1 MKSLINQYEATAE
14 QKQLAEIGR
23 AMMDFSETASMA
35 GLKNEEIRPY
45 NDLSDVGY
53 MLTQVGALFGTKVES
68 FTEHQTKV
76 MEDWEKYKGS
86 NLVKGGPCLRTT
98 F

>member
-1 MKSLINQYEATAE
+1 
-14 QKQLAEIGR
+14 
-23 AMMDFSETASMA
+23 MMDFSETASMA

-53 MLTQVGALFGTKVES
+53 MLTQVGALFGTKVAS
-68 FTEHQTKV
+68 FSAHQTKV
-76 MEDWEKYKGS
+76 MEDWNEYKGS

>member
-1 MKSLINQYEATAE
+1 MKQLYESTTE
-14 QKQLAEIGR
+14 EKQLATMGR
-23 AMMDFSETASMA
+23 EMMDFSENASMA
-35 GLKNEEIRPY
+35 KLKNEEIRPY

-53 MLTQVGALFGTKVES
+53 MLTQVGALFGTSEAS
-68 FTEHQTKV
+68 FTPHQTKV
-76 MEDWEKYKGS
+76 MEDWQKYKGS

>member
-1 MKSLINQYEATAE
+1 MKSLINQYEATPAE
-14 QKQLAEIGR
+14 KQLAQIGR
-23 AMMDFSETASMA
+23 DMMDFSETASMA

-53 MLTQVGALFGTKVES
+53 MLTQVGALFGTRVES
-68 FTEHQTKV
+68 LSAHQTKV

-86 NLVKGGPCLRTT
+86 NLVPGGPCLRTT

>member
-1 MKSLINQYEATAE
+1 MKSLINQYEATPAE
-14 QKQLAEIGR
+14 KELAEIGR

-53 MLTQVGALFGTKVES
+53 MLTQVGALFGTRVDS
-68 FTEHQTKV
+68 LSAHQTKV
-76 MEDWEKYKGS
+76 MEDWNKYKGS

>member
-1 MKSLINQYEATAE
+1 MKSLINQYEATPAE
-14 QKQLAEIGR
+14 KELAEIGR

-53 MLTQVGALFGTKVES
+53 MLTQVGALFGTKVDS
-68 FTEHQTKV
+68 LSAHQTKV
-76 MEDWEKYKGS
+76 MAYWNKYKGS
-86 NLVKGGPCLRTT
+86 NLVKGGPCLSTT

>member
-1 MKSLINQYEATAE
+1 MRQLYEATTE
-14 QKQLAEIGR
+14 QKQLAAIGR
-23 AMMDFSETASMA
+23 EMMDFSKNASMA
-35 GLKNEEIRPY
+35 KLKNEEIRPY

-53 MLTQVGALFGTKVES
+53 MLTQVGALFGTKEKS
-68 FTEHQTKV
+68 FTPHQTKV
-76 MEDWEKYKGS
+76 IEDWQKYKGS

>member
-1 MKSLINQYEATAE
+1 M
-14 QKQLAEIGR
+14 KQLYETKNEEKRLAEMGR
-23 AMMDFSETASMA
+23 AMMDFSEFASMA

-53 MLTQVGALFGTKVES
+53 MLTQVGALFGTKQAS
-68 FTEHQTKV
+68 FSQYQQKV
-76 MEDWEKYKGS
+76 IKDWEQFQGS

>member
-1 MKSLINQYEATAE
+1 MKTLINQYEATPVE
-14 QKQLAEIGR
+14 KQLAETGR

-53 MLTQVGALFGTKVES
+53 LLTQVGALFGTKVES
-68 FTEHQTKV
+68 FTAHQTQV
-76 MEDWEKYKGS
+76 MEDWNQYKGS

>member
-76 MEDWEKYKGS
+76 MEDWEKCKGS

>member
-1 MKSLINQYEATAE
+1 MKSLINQYEATPAE
-14 QKQLAEIGR
+14 KELAEIGR

-53 MLTQVGALFGTKVES
+53 MLTQVGALFGTRVES
-68 FTEHQTKV
+68 LSAHQTKV
-76 MEDWEKYKGS
+76 MEDWIMYKGS
-86 NLVKGGPCLRTT
+86 NLVPGGPCLRTT